1 MCICCCS
8 VAKMYLSICDTM
20 DCSMAGFSVLHPLLE
35 FAQTHVRWVSDA
47 IQPSHLLSPLSSC
60 PQSFPASEFF
70 SWVGSLHMQHI
81 FCMWHWRKLFFLFG
95 SQFSK
100 TVEMV
105 FLILYAI
112 LIYWKIFE
120 FLSSFSGHYD
130 SNIYIKILNFGL
142 MGYLF

>member
-1 MCICCCS
+1 MSLLFGCS
-8 VAKMYLSICDTM
+8 VMSDSVPHELQHARLLCPSPSPGVCSDSCPLSQWCHPAI
-20 DCSMAGFSVLHPLLE
+20 SPSVTP
-35 FAQTHVRWVSDA
+35 F
-47 IQPSHLLSPLSSC
+47 SSC
-60 PQSFPASEFF
+60 PQSFPASKFF
-70 SWVGSLHMQHI
+70 SWIGSLHMQHI

-100 TVEMV
+100 TVEMF